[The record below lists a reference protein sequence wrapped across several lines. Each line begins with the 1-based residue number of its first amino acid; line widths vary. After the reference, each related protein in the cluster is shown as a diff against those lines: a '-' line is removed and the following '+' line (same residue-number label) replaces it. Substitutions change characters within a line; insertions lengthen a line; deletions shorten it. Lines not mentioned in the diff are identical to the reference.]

1 MSYVDWPTM
10 LKTLN
15 LWRKD
20 KMKITKNQL
29 RKIIKE
35 EQAKLQKKQLKESV
49 TDMRHYEDMIEDAAF
64 NISERFMSDMGSMY
78 EEEPEAFSQSV
89 QEWNKETLN
98 ASSDLERRISLA
110 VAQAVQAVEQDLHD
124 GQYSTR

>member
-1 MSYVDWPTM
+1 
-10 LKTLN
+10 
-15 LWRKD
+15 
-20 KMKITKNQL
+20 MKITKNQL